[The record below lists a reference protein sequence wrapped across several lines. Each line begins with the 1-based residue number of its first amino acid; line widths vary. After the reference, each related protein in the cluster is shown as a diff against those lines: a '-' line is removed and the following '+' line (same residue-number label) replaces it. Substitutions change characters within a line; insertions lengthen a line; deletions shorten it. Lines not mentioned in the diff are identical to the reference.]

1 MGIKELLVKT
11 LSDELNAM
19 YSSADII
26 GMLLKSF
33 IFGLCIYAVYRLQTR
48 STFFSASLAV
58 TLVGVAVVT
67 CGIIITIQYSL
78 VVSLGMVGALS
89 IVRFRTAIKDPLDLL
104 YLYWSISVGIVCGAG
119 ITRLAVYISLVVA
132 AVILVLGNIPAVRAP
147 MLLVVH
153 CEGSETEKTLLPV
166 VGKYCRHYKVKSRNL
181 TMNELNMIIELRVK
195 DGNPLMEELSALSGI
210 TSLSLLSHDGEAVN

>member
-1 MGIKELLVKT
+1 MGIKDLLTQT
-11 LSDELNAM
+11 LAGELNSM

-26 GMLLKSF
+26 GMLLKSLAL
-33 IFGLCIYAVYRLQTR
+33 GLCIYAVYRFQTR
-48 STFFSASLAV
+48 SCFFSASLAI

-89 IVRFRTAIKDPLDLL
+89 IVRFRTAIKDPIDLL

-119 ITRLAVYISLVVA
+119 ITRLAIFISVAVA
-132 AVILVLGNIPAVRAP
+132 AIIIVLGNVPTVRAP
-147 MLLVVH
+147 MLLVLH
-153 CEGSETEKTLLPV
+153 CDNAKTEKTLLPIV
-166 VGKYCRHYKVKSRNL
+166 EKYCRRYTVKSRNL
-181 TMNELNMIIELRVK
+181 TMDELNMIIELRVK
-195 DGNPLMEELSALSGI
+195 EGNSLIEELSAVDGV

>member
-1 MGIKELLVKT
+1 MGIKDLLAKT
-11 LSDELNAM
+11 LSGEMDAV
-19 YSSADII
+19 YSSGDILA
-26 GMLLKSF
+26 MLLKSLLL
-33 IFGLCIYAVYRLQTR
+33 GLCIYVVYRLQTR
-48 STFFSASLAV
+48 STFFSPSLAV

-89 IVRFRTAIKDPLDLL
+89 IVRFRTAIKDPIDLL

-119 ITRLAVYISLVVA
+119 ITRLAIYISVVVA
-132 AVILVLGNIPAVRAP
+132 ALILVLGNIPTVRAP

-153 CEGSETEKTLLPV
+153 CDGAGAEKEFLPI

-181 TMNELNMIIELRVK
+181 TMDELNMIIELRVK
-195 DGNPLMEELSALSGI
+195 DGNPLMDELSAVKGI
-210 TSLSLLSHDGEAVN
+210 SSLSLLSHDGEAVN

>member
-1 MGIKELLVKT
+1 MGIKDLLAKT
-11 LSDELNAM
+11 LSGEMDAV
-19 YSSADII
+19 YSSEDILA
-26 GMLLKSF
+26 MLLKSL
-33 IFGLCIYAVYRLQTR
+33 ILGLCIYVVYRLQTR
-48 STFFSASLAV
+48 STFFSPSLAV

-89 IVRFRTAIKDPLDLL
+89 IVRFRTAIKDPIDLL

-119 ITRLAVYISLVVA
+119 ITRLAIYISVVVA
-132 AVILVLGNIPAVRAP
+132 ALILVLGSIPTVRAP

-153 CEGSETEKTLLPV
+153 CDGAGTEKEFLPI

-181 TMNELNMIIELRVK
+181 TMDELNMIIELRVK
-195 DGNPLMEELSALSGI
+195 DGNPLMDELSAVKGI
-210 TSLSLLSHDGEAVN
+210 SSLSLLSHDGEAVN